1 MANNNKRG
9 NAKTGSV
16 PRQTNAPKQSKFLE
30 ALYEAYGIEPVD
42 VKGVFNARTLYYES
56 QLQRMAFAIVDIG
69 HNKDYRW
76 DKDYVREGL
85 LINGYFTVTE
95 DDNGILLP
103 LKCGVSGV
111 NVFNRGTTA
120 IIANP
125 VVGSFNRTIGVDCEL
140 VYLQQKQGSRFR
152 SLKPVITLY
161 AQKLANCD
169 AAIDINLFNSR
180 VPFIF
185 QAKDQ
190 VTAASFKAMF
200 DEIAQGNPAVYVDES
215 LGKLLPNENGSNIT
229 VFKAKESFIAD
240 VVQNEKM
247 AIINEFLTTIGINTA
262 NTTKRERQI
271 VDEVNANNI
280 EIKANIKLWK
290 QNVEECCERV
300 NAMFPDARLKITFPF
315 YDELDKQESGDRPQE
330 KGGEENEP
338 N

>member
-1 MANNNKRG
+1 MAN
-9 NAKTGSV
+9 KTPKKGSY
-16 PRQTNAPKQSKFLE
+16 LE
-30 ALYEAYGIEPVD
+30 AAYEAYGIQPTD
-42 VKGVFNARTLYYES
+42 VKGVFNTRTIYYEN
-56 QLQRMAFAIVDIG
+56 QLQRIAFSIVDIE
-69 HNKDYRW
+69 HNKEFRW
-76 DKDYVREGL
+76 DKDYIREGL
-85 LINGYFTVTE
+85 LINGYFTVTN
-95 DDNGILLP
+95 DDNGVLLP

-152 SLKPVITLY
+152 SLKPVLTLY

-180 VPFIF
+180 LPFIF
-185 QAKDQ
+185 QAPDQ
-190 VTAASFKAMF
+190 TVADSFKAMY
-200 DEIAQGNPAVYVDES
+200 DEIAQGNPAIFVDEN
-215 LGKLLPNENGSNIT
+215 LGKLLQNESGSNII
-229 VFKAKESFIAD
+229 VFKGKENFIAD

-247 AIINEFLTTIGINTA
+247 QIINEFLTTIGINTA

-271 VDEVNANNI
+271 VDEVNSNNI

-300 NAMFPDARLKITFPF
+300 NTMFPEAQLKITFP
-315 YDELDKQESGDRPQE
+315 YYEDMDIVEEESGTRPE
-330 KGGEENEP
+330 EGGDSDEP
-338 N
+338 T

>member
-1 MANNNKRG
+1 MASKRK
-9 NAKTGSV
+9 NANRQSTGQGRPS
-16 PRQTNAPKQSKFLE
+16 TGKMLKAM
-30 ALYEAYGIEPVD
+30 YEAYGIEPVD
-42 VKGVFNARTLYYES
+42 VKGTFNARTLYYES
-56 QLQRMAFAIVDIG
+56 QLQRMSFAIIDVE

-76 DKDYVREGL
+76 DKDYIREGL
-85 LINGYFTVTE
+85 LINGFFTVTH
-95 DDNGILLP
+95 DNNGITLP

-125 VVGSFNRTIGVDCEL
+125 VVGSFNRTIGLDCEL

-152 SLKPVITLY
+152 SLKPIITLY

-180 VPFIF
+180 LPYIF

-190 VTAASFKAMF
+190 VTAESFKAMF

-215 LGKLLPNENGSNIT
+215 LGKLLPNEQGSAIT
-229 VFKAKESFIAD
+229 VFKGKETFIAD

-247 AIINEFLTTIGINTA
+247 AIVNEFLTTIGINTA

-280 EIKANIKLWK
+280 EVKANVKLWK

-300 NAMFPDARLKITFPF
+300 NAMFPDAQLKITFPF
-315 YDELDKQESGDRPQE
+315 YDELDEAEEESGTRPME
-330 KGGEENEP
+330 GGDDNEP
-338 N
+338 D

>member
-1 MANNNKRG
+1 MASKRNKANRQ
-9 NAKTGSV
+9 NTSQSRPATGKMLK
-16 PRQTNAPKQSKFLE
+16 AM
-30 ALYEAYGIEPVD
+30 YEAYGIEPVD
-42 VKGVFNARTLYYES
+42 VKGTFNARTLYYES
-56 QLQRMAFAIVDIG
+56 QLQRMSFAIIDVE

-76 DKDYVREGL
+76 DKDYIREGL
-85 LINGYFTVTE
+85 LINGFFTVTH
-95 DDNGILLP
+95 DDNGTTLP

-111 NVFNRGTTA
+111 NVFNRGTTV
-120 IIANP
+120 IVANP

-152 SLKPVITLY
+152 NLKPIITLY

-169 AAIDINLFNSR
+169 AAIDVNLFNSR
-180 VPFIF
+180 LPYIF

-190 VTAASFKAMF
+190 VTADSFKAMF

-215 LGKLLPNENGSNIT
+215 LGKLLPNEQGSAIT
-229 VFKAKESFIAD
+229 VFKGKETFIAD

-280 EIKANIKLWK
+280 EVKANVKLWK

-300 NAMFPDARLKITFPF
+300 NTMFPDAQLKITFPF
-315 YDELDKQESGDRPQE
+315 YDELDKVKEESGTRPME
-330 KGGEENEP
+330 GGDDNESD
-338 N
+338 

>member
-1 MANNNKRG
+1 MASNKNRQRSNSNQSGVPKRG
-9 NAKTGSV
+9 KY
-16 PRQTNAPKQSKFLE
+16 LE
-30 ALYEAYGIEPVD
+30 AMYEAYGIEPTN

-56 QLQRMAFAIVDIG
+56 QLQRMSFAIIDVDF
-69 HNKDYRW
+69 NKAFLW
-76 DKDYVREGL
+76 DKDYIREGL
-85 LINGYFTVTE
+85 LINGFFTVTE
-95 DDNGILLP
+95 DDNKVLLP

-125 VVGSFNRTIGVDCEL
+125 VVGSFNRTIGLDCEL

-152 SLKPVITLY
+152 SLKPIITLY

-180 VPFIF
+180 LPLIF
-185 QAKDQ
+185 SAKDQ
-190 VTAASFKAMF
+190 PTAESFKAMY
-200 DEIAQGNPAVYVDES
+200 DEIAQGNPAVYVDEG

-229 VFKAKESFIAD
+229 VFKGKEMFIAD

-280 EIKANIKLWK
+280 EVKANIKLWK
-290 QNVEECCERV
+290 QNVEDCCERV
-300 NAMFPDARLKITFPF
+300 NMMFPEARLKITFPF
-315 YDELDKQESGDRPQE
+315 YDELERQGREPDLIEE
-330 KGGEENEP
+330 GGEQSEP